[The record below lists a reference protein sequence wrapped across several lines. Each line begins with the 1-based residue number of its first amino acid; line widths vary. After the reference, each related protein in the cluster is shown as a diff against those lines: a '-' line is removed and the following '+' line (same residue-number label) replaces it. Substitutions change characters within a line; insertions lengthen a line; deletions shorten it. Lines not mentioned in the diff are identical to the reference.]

1 MYTQRLT
8 TLNLFDMYKNELDIS
23 FLQTKYVRTLFLYN
37 LYVHLRSKDKIKISW
52 YDLAIQ
58 SWPYFKTPIILSP

>member
-23 FLQTKYVRTLFLYN
+23 FLQTKYVGTLFLYN

-52 YDLAIQ
+52 YDLAKQ
-58 SWPYFKTPIILSP
+58 NYPYFKIPIILSP